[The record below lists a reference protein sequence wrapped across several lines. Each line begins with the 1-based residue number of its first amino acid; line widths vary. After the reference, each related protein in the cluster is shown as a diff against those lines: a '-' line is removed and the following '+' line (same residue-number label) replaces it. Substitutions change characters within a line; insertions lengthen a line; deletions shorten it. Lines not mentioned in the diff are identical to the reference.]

1 MVRED
6 PGAAGLEMTLG
17 RLKLRALQDHLLALT
32 GADTGAT
39 LDGEPVQCWSS
50 FVLREGQTLACGLAM
65 SGARAYLAVHGGI
78 DVPLY
83 RGSRATHVSGGF
95 GGLEGRP
102 LAQGDRLPV
111 GAAKAPVMELAGRR
125 LRPDLVPRYAPPM
138 QLRVVAGPEA
148 HRFTEES
155 VEAFYTTAWK
165 LNPKADRTGMR
176 FIGPE
181 LSFKPGRP
189 RYLIEDAGVDPS
201 NIVIDPGA
209 PVGTVQVPSG
219 VEPIVLCVDSPSIGG
234 YAADRH
240 RDLHRH
246 GARRS
251 DPPLRG
257 GPLRPCFPRGRG
269 GDPRRTGVPDRGPR
283 HYRLTGAASGA
294 SKKRTPAG
302 CRGPDRLENSRSRFG
317 PYSAAIF
324 CGRGMPSTGQ
334 PVTPI
339 ESRVMASTICCARF
353 GSSTQVR

>member
-1 MVRED
+1 MLEVIHGGLRTTVQDMGRRGGQALGIPPSGAQDGFALRIANLLVGNPPGGPLVVRED

-83 RGSRATHVSGGF
+83 RGSRATHISGGF

-138 QLRVVAGPEA
+138 QVRVVAGPEA

-189 RYLIEDAGVDPS
+189 RYLNEDAGVDPS

-234 YAADRH
+234 YARIAIVISTDMARVGQIRPFEETRFVRVSHGDAVAILAEQESLIAD
-240 RDLHRH
+240 
-246 GARRS
+246 
-251 DPPLRG
+251 
-257 GPLRPCFPRGRG
+257 
-269 GDPRRTGVPDRGPR
+269 PD
-283 HYRLTGAASGA
+283 
-294 SKKRTPAG
+294 
-302 CRGPDRLENSRSRFG
+302 
-317 PYSAAIF
+317 I
-324 CGRGMPSTGQ
+324 
-334 PVTPI
+334 V
-339 ESRVMASTICCARF
+339 V
-353 GSSTQVR
+353 

>member
-1 MVRED
+1 MLEVIHGGLRTTVQDMGRRGGQALGIPPSGAQDGFALRIANLLVGNPPGGPLVVRED

-50 FVLREGQTLACGLAM
+50 FVLREGQTLACRLAM

-111 GAAKAPVMELAGRR
+111 DAAKAPVMELAGRR

-138 QLRVVAGPEA
+138 QVRVVAGPEA

-181 LSFKPGRP
+181 LTFRPGRP
-189 RYLIEDAGVDPS
+189 RYLNEDAGVDPS

-234 YAADRH
+234 YARIAIVISTDMGRV
-240 RDLHRH
+240 
-246 GARRS
+246 GQI
-251 DPPLRG
+251 
-257 GPLRPCFPRGRG
+257 RPF
-269 GDPRRTGVPDRGPR
+269 
-283 HYRLTGAASGA
+283 
-294 SKKRTPAG
+294 
-302 CRGPDRLENSRSRFG
+302 E
-317 PYSAAIF
+317 
-324 CGRGMPSTGQ
+324 
-334 PVTPI
+334 
-339 ESRVMASTICCARF
+339 EARF
-353 GSSTQVR
+353 VRVSHEDAVAILAEQESLIADPDIIV